1 MEREPLKKNNELLNV
16 ARILRRNMTRQEKHL
31 WYDFLRY
38 YPVKIYKQ
46 RIIDNF
52 IADFYCHSARLV
64 IELDGS
70 QHYTSQGK
78 AHDAARTEILERY
91 GIYVLRFS
99 NRDVDKNFEG
109 VCRMIDRVI
118 NERIEE
124 FKTPSHPLSRELS
137 QRESLKT
144 RATLGVWA
152 LPEARVASNAVIQRR
167 NWR

>member
-31 WYDFLRY
+31 WSDFLRY

-70 QHYTSQGK
+70 GHYSEEGK
-78 AHDAARTEILERY
+78 LYDAARTEILEKY

-99 NRDVDKNFEG
+99 NKDVDENFDG
-109 VCRMIDRVI
+109 VCQMINRVI
-118 NERIEE
+118 NERIE
-124 FKTPSHPLSRELS
+124 
-137 QRESLKT
+137 
-144 RATLGVWA
+144 A
-152 LPEARVASNAVIQRR
+152 LP
-167 NWR
+167 

>member
-1 MEREPLKKNNELLNV
+1 MGQKALKKNNQLLNI

-38 YPVKIYKQ
+38 YPVKVYKQ

-70 QHYTSQGK
+70 QHYTTKGK
-78 AHDAARTEILERY
+78 THDEARTEILERC
-91 GIYVLRFS
+91 GLYVLRFS
-99 NRDVDKNFEG
+99 NKDVDDNFDD

-118 NERIEE
+118 NERME
-124 FKTPSHPLSRELS
+124 KTL
-137 QRESLKT
+137 
-144 RATLGVWA
+144 
-152 LPEARVASNAVIQRR
+152 
-167 NWR
+167 

>member
-1 MEREPLKKNNELLNV
+1 MEQVQLKKNTKLLNV

-46 RIIDNF
+46 RIIDNC

-70 QHYTSQGK
+70 QHYTNQGK
-78 AHDAARTEILERY
+78 AHDTARTEILERY
-91 GIYVLRFS
+91 GIYVFRFS
-99 NRDVDKNFEG
+99 NKDIDGNFDG

-118 NERIEE
+118 IERIEN
-124 FKTPSHPLSRELS
+124 
-137 QRESLKT
+137 
-144 RATLGVWA
+144 
-152 LPEARVASNAVIQRR
+152 LP
-167 NWR
+167 